1 MQGVQQKTNGRST
14 LTAES
19 ARALLLD
26 PGAREIFGRPAR
38 LAGLAL
44 RAPTAM
50 VGVVQGDR
58 LTLVGQQGVPQPWST
73 TRELPLDAS
82 FCRYVADT
90 KSLFAVEDA
99 TRHPLGFSVARLEGF
114 PRVSYCGAPV
124 VVEGQTVAVVS
135 VSDVQPRQWR
145 PEDLTIIKDLATA
158 IQRDLELLGSRF
170 EWRAAAPIAPVGAA
184 PDGLV
189 TVDPEWRFAFMN
201 DHAQELL
208 GRIEGDLLGRRFWHV
223 YPGLVG
229 TAFHRECLRVTT
241 DRVPIEQ
248 EIHCRSIDRWLEVRG
263 YPTAD
268 GGAALHLR
276 DISARRTAQEELRTR
291 ESRYR
296 RLFEEARTAFFV
308 MDRDSTLLEVNGSF
322 ETMLG
327 RSRDELYRTRML
339 ELAADADAFE
349 RILVDLRAHDRVLDT
364 EIVMRRGDGAEV
376 VCTLNG
382 GSQVVEGDIVY
393 TGSLRDITQ
402 HKEAQAELERN
413 ALHDALTGLPNRVVF
428 MDRLERLLKHS
439 QRRSEYG
446 FAVLFLDLDN
456 FKQIND
462 SLGHMAGDEL
472 LVTVARRIETAVRQG
487 DTVARIGGDEFAVLL
502 DMVQDAAAVT
512 FIVDRIRESL
522 ALSFEPEVAVS
533 GMSASIGIAISI
545 SGYERA
551 EDLLRDADS
560 AMYRAKASGR
570 NDYVIFDSD
579 MHDRAMAQRQLEE
592 DLRSAVDREQFTL
605 VYHPVV
611 ELERG
616 AVAGVEALVRWTHPE
631 RGILLPKDF
640 MPLAEQT
647 NLTVDIGWWVLR
659 EACQQLRDWQRD
671 YPLATPR
678 LTMSVNLSARQF
690 VHPALLST
698 LDDVIEATGLD
709 PQFLRLDLTEAVVMQ
724 NPQLAAKLLQE
735 LQRRGIQICIDDFGT
750 GYTSMRELRQFPVS
764 SLKID
769 RSFVHTLGGAQQ
781 STEVVQTILAVGRS
795 MQIEAVAEGVETTEQ
810 LDQLRRLGAR
820 YAQGFLFSQPLG
832 ARDMGSLLSD
842 TR

>member
-1 MQGVQQKTNGRST
+1 MQDVQQKTNGRST

-50 VGVVQGDR
+50 VGVVEAER
-58 LTLVGQQGVPQPWST
+58 LLLVGQHGVPEPWST
-73 TRELPLDAS
+73 TRELPLDAT

-90 KSLFAVEDA
+90 KAVFTVDDA
-99 TRHPLGFSVARLEGF
+99 TRHPLGFSVARLEEF
-114 PRVSYCGAPV
+114 PRVAYCGAPV
-124 VVEGQTVAVVS
+124 VVEGRTVAVVS
-135 VSDVQPRQWR
+135 VSDVQPRRWR

-158 IQRDLELLGSRF
+158 IQRDLELLASRF
-170 EWRAAAPIAPVGAA
+170 EWRAAAPITPVGAA
-184 PDGLV
+184 PDALI

-201 DHAQELL
+201 ATAQELL

-276 DISARRTAQEELRTR
+276 DISARRTAQEELRAR

-308 MDRDSTLLEVNGSF
+308 MDRDSTLLEVNHSF
-322 ETMLG
+322 ELLLG

-339 ELAADADAFE
+339 ELAADPDVFE
-349 RILVDLRAHDRVLDT
+349 RILADLRMHERVLDT
-364 EIVMRRGDGAEV
+364 EILMKRGDGAELI
-376 VCTLNG
+376 CTLSG
-382 GSQVVEGDIVY
+382 GSQVVEGDVVY
-393 TGSLRDITQ
+393 TGSLRDITV
-402 HKEAQAELERN
+402 HKEAQAELERS

-456 FKQIND
+456 FKQVND

-472 LVTVARRIETAVRQG
+472 LVTVARRIEAAVRQG

-522 ALSFEPEVAVS
+522 AMSFEPEVAVS
-533 GMSASIGIAISI
+533 GTSASIGIAISI

-690 VHPALLST
+690 VHPALLSKVDAV
-698 LDDVIEATGLD
+698 LEDTGLD

-724 NPQLAAKLLQE
+724 NPQLAAKLLHE

-769 RSFVHTLGGAQQ
+769 RSFVHTLGGTEQ
-781 STEVVQTILAVGRS
+781 STEVVQTILALGKS

-810 LDQLRRLGAR
+810 LDHLRRLGTR
-820 YAQGFLFSQPLG
+820 YAQGFLFSQPLEARAMG
-832 ARDMGSLLSD
+832 ALLSD